1 MTLDFPA
8 EDVALMGLRGPLRL
22 DDVLFTAK
30 KSGRIAPLQVVRA
43 DRVVGPEHA
52 RSAAAHAARAMREGR
67 AHAKTLEVEF
77 VRYLAG
83 ERQVKAA
90 LAKVGLPD
98 AGAREAVAV
107 AFGTGRADALAHF
120 ADTLGLTEDDG
131 LCAASEAK
139 LAAFGVTPQQL
150 AATTPARRF
159 DLVLEAV
166 AAVDL
171 MRA

>member
-1 MTLDFPA
+1 MLDFPD
-8 EDVALMGLRGPLRL
+8 EDVALLGVRGPLKL
-22 DDVLFTAK
+22 DDVLFQAK

-43 DRVVGPEHA
+43 DRVVGPGHV
-52 RSAAAHAARAMREGR
+52 RSAAAHARRSIAEGR
-67 AHAKTLEVEF
+67 AHAKSLEVEF

-90 LAKVGLPD
+90 LAKAGLPD
-98 AGAREAVAV
+98 EGAREAVAV
-107 AFGTGRADALAHF
+107 AFGKGRADALAHF
-120 ADTLGLTEDDG
+120 ADALGLEGDDS
-131 LCAASEAK
+131 LADASEAK
-139 LAAFGVTPQQL
+139 LLGFGVTATQL
-150 AATTPARRF
+150 SATTPGRRL